1 MTHSF
6 HVQLQMQLTLQF
18 KAMLRCHSDGQL
30 CLLVTL
36 NLRIALQHIW
46 ESWLM
51 VIESSSNKFERELD
65 RHFGFTL
72 LL

>member
-1 MTHSF
+1 MTYSF
-6 HVQLQMQLTLQF
+6 HAQLQMQLTLQF
-18 KAMLRCHSDGQL
+18 KATLSCHSDGLL

-36 NLRIALQHIW
+36 NLCIALQHIW

-51 VIESSSNKFERELD
+51 VIESSSNKFERELG
-65 RHFGFTL
+65 RHFGSTL